1 MSRFLHWCSFSAL
14 GHVLLFEVAIAAPM
28 LLVAAIGLWLS
39 GLYTPTNLAVAA
51 IGLVIGAAVIGL
63 LTWMAITRPLLR
75 KK

>member
-1 MSRFLHWCSFSAL
+1 M
-14 GHVLLFEVAIAAPM
+14 LLFEVAIAAPM